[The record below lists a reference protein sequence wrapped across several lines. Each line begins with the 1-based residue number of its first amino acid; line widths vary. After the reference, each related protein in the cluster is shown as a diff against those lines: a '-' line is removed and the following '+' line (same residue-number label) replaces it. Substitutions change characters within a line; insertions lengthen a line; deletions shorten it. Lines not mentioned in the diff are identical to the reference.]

1 MDYMSTYAYTGS
13 LNPGL
18 IFLSFLLN
26 DYFIVVRLLQRY
38 ERIEYRGDWAAQY
51 LKADIVGCP
60 GQGVPIALY
69 EAKQRY

>member
-1 MDYMSTYAYTGS
+1 MSTYAYADS

-18 IFLSFLLN
+18 IFHCFLLN